1 VSRVG
6 GLVMSDK
13 WYVHRSSADHPAG
26 LHIRNFPDEATAK
39 RFTARL
45 LARKKK
51 VISAGT
57 VKGIEPEKVI
67 DRRALEAWCKAT

>member
-1 VSRVG
+1 
-6 GLVMSDK
+6 MSDK

-57 VKGIEPEKVI
+57 VKGIQPEKVI
-67 DRRALEAWCKAT
+67 DRRALEEWCKAT